1 LLQFYVVFLFHLVL
15 LSARLE
21 RGQCSHP
28 SGRPLV
34 GAGVCEDERN
44 QEDAK
49 VGVLVFED
57 LILREMG
64 FCEWWWK
71 VWSCGV
77 NLFSVEREGA
87 RARTQSA
94 AQGASTTMQG

>member
-1 LLQFYVVFLFHLVL
+1 
-15 LSARLE
+15 
-21 RGQCSHP
+21 
-28 SGRPLV
+28 
-34 GAGVCEDERN
+34 
-44 QEDAK
+44 

-94 AQGASTTMQG
+94 AQGASATMQG